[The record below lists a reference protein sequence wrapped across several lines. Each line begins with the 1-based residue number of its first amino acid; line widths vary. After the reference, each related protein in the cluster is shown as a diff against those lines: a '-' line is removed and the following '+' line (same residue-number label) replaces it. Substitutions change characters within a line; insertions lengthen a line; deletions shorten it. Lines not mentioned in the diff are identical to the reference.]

1 MGRCILKQKDG
12 KYCVFS
18 SIVDDIIC
26 YDSTKEELLNWWL
39 EEERKKVTKKFDE
52 WFKEADE
59 MDDEDK
65 MDTIQAIQFNKSN
78 EGIKR
83 LLEAKELLGLK

>member
-1 MGRCILKQKDG
+1 MGRCVLKQKDG

-18 SIVDDIIC
+18 SIVDDII
-26 YDSTKEELLNWWL
+26 SLNLTKEELLNWWL
-39 EEERKKVTKKFDE
+39 EEERERITEKINE
-52 WFKEADE
+52 WCKEADE